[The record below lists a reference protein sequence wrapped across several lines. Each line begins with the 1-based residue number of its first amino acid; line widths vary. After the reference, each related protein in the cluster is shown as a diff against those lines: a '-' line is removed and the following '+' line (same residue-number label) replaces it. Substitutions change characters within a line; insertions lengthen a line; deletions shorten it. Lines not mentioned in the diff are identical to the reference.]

1 MPSDLETKRLVL
13 RKIQREDV
21 TPIFECWM
29 QDEDVSR
36 YMWWKAS
43 KDRSDTEEFVQF
55 ELGNLDN
62 NKWNRWI
69 IVAKDTK
76 EIIGTCLIFWNEE
89 DCHFDISYNLG
100 KKYWGKGYTT
110 EAMAQVMRYGTEVLG
125 IKEYITSCARENKA
139 SAHVLE
145 KLGFQY
151 EKDVPYACNGGE
163 IKTAGKLYRWRYPS
177 AGRL

>member
-1 MPSDLETKRLVL
+1 MPSDLETERLVL
-13 RKIQREDV
+13 RKIQKEDV
-21 TPIFECWM
+21 VPIFECWM

-43 KDRSDTEEFVQF
+43 KDISETEEFVQF

-62 NKWNRWI
+62 DMWNRWI
-69 IVAKDTK
+69 IIVKGTK

-89 DCHFDISYNLG
+89 DGHFDISYNLG

-110 EAMAQVMRYGTEVLG
+110 EAMARAMRYGTEVLG
-125 IKEYITSCARENKA
+125 VKEYITSCARENKA

-151 EKDVPYACNGGE
+151 EKDVPYTFSGGE
-163 IKTAGKLYRWRYPS
+163 IKTVGKLYRWRYFPT
-177 AGRL
+177 GRL

>member
-1 MPSDLETKRLVL
+1 MPPDLETKRLIL
-13 RKIQREDV
+13 RKIQIEDIAS
-21 TPIFECWM
+21 IFECWM

-43 KDRSDTEEFVQF
+43 DDINKAKEFVLF

-62 NKWNRWI
+62 NMWNRWI
-69 IVAKDTK
+69 IVVKDTK

-89 DCHFDISYNLG
+89 DRHFDISYNLG
-100 KKYWGKGYTT
+100 KKYWDRGYIT
-110 EAMAQVMRYGTEVLG
+110 ETMERVLRYGTEVLG
-125 IKEYITSCARENKA
+125 IKECITSCARENKA

-151 EKDVPYACNGGE
+151 EKDIPYECCEGE
-163 IKTAGKLYRWRYPS
+163 IKTVGKLYRWRY
-177 AGRL
+177 AQT